1 MVFPFELY
9 CRVCGGMI
17 FSIPGP
23 GSVTDMLK
31 AFEEEESVESWISN
45 RLLGRPFRCPH
56 CRRTIT
62 ADPLVRGEVV
72 FGEWS
77 DNLDEKASPVIFYV

>member
-1 MVFPFELY
+1 MILSV
-9 CRVCGGMI
+9 RGG
-17 FSIPGP
+17 
-23 GSVTDMLK
+23 GSDTDILK
-31 AFEEEESVESWISN
+31 AFEEEESVESWISR

-72 FGEWS
+72 FGEWG

>member
-1 MVFPFELY
+1 MVLPFELF
-9 CRVCGGMI
+9 CKVCGGMI
-17 FSIPGP
+17 LSLRGG
-23 GSVTDMLK
+23 GSATDMLK

-56 CRRTIT
+56 CKRMIT

-77 DNLDEKASPVIFYV
+77 DNLDEKTSPVIFYI

>member
-9 CRVCGGMI
+9 CRVCGSMI
-17 FSIPGP
+17 LRIQSS
-23 GSVTDMLK
+23 GSATDMLK

-45 RLLGRPFRCPH
+45 RLLGRPFRCPN
-56 CRRTIT
+56 CRRKIS

-72 FGEWS
+72 FGEWGDES
-77 DNLDEKASPVIFYV
+77 GEKASPVIFYV